1 MTKNDIYEQIVTQF
15 NILVGKSEKGGGWD
29 KKINN
34 SIQKSICSGSRKTEI
49 IMKKLKKSLL
59 EWLLIGY
66 IVVGA
71 AVLLAL
77 LTLIIKG
84 TLAWYGSFKG

>member
-1 MTKNDIYEQIVTQF
+1 
-15 NILVGKSEKGGGWD
+15 
-29 KKINN
+29 
-34 SIQKSICSGSRKTEI
+34 
-49 IMKKLKKSLL
+49 MKKLKKSLL

-77 LTLIIKG
+77 LVLIIKG
-84 TLAWYGSFKG
+84 TLA